1 MLPLNATTT
10 DSATG
15 HVTTIYDDIFAEV
28 QARQEKFER
37 EIYPLIVQEYGEVG
51 IYNAQKIYDAKEKLK
66 KCEKCAGLPCAI
78 GREESEKGYQPVI
91 CADKFGV
98 DIKVTPCKF
107 LKQSWRRSTLQRKFH
122 SAKIPLQYKNKK
134 FSDYKVTADNSAAVK
149 AARNFL
155 QNQRGGLFLFG
166 NPGTGKTFLAAIIAQ
181 ECLKNDKTV
190 IFGDVP
196 TLLEILRSSFDDK
209 NTKIT
214 DLMDDLAKVD
224 LLVLDDLGTEN
235 PTEWAV
241 ERLFS
246 IINQRYNAEKP
257 LIVTSNFRL
266 KEVAD
271 RLNNPKNKREGYPS
285 VTGDRIVSRL
295 AQMCERIELTG
306 RDWRL

>member
-1 MLPLNATTT
+1 M
-10 DSATG
+10 
-15 HVTTIYDDIFAEV
+15 
-28 QARQEKFER
+28 
-37 EIYPLIVQEYGEVG
+37 
-51 IYNAQKIYDAKEKLK
+51 
-66 KCEKCAGLPCAI
+66 
-78 GREESEKGYQPVI
+78 
-91 CADKFGV
+91 
-98 DIKVTPCKF
+98 
-107 LKQSWRRSTLQRKFH
+107 
-122 SAKIPLQYKNKK
+122 
-134 FSDYKVTADNSAAVK
+134 
-149 AARNFL
+149 
-155 QNQRGGLFLFG
+155 
-166 NPGTGKTFLAAIIAQ
+166 
-181 ECLKNDKTV
+181 
-190 IFGDVP
+190 P
-196 TLLEILRSSFDDK
+196 TLLEILRSSFDDP

-241 ERLFS
+241 ERLYS

-306 RDWRL
+306 RDWRF